1 MISKKRL
8 ICSIYRSK
16 KKDEMYL
23 YVDKTKALTL
33 VPEEL
38 LAMFGTPE
46 HRMDMLLTAS
56 RKLAKASAEDV
67 LSDIDKKGYYL
78 QMPPVRETYMLDLYK
93 TPVNP
98 TY

>member
-1 MISKKRL
+1 MSQKRI

-23 YVDKTKALTL
+23 YVDKTKALSL
-33 VPEEL
+33 VPEAL
-38 LAMFGTPE
+38 LVMFGKPE
-46 HRMDMLLTAS
+46 HRMDMLLTFDK
-56 RKLAKASAEDV
+56 KLAKANAEDI
-67 LSDIDKKGYYL
+67 LASIDKKGYYL
-78 QMPPVRETYMLDLYK
+78 QMPPVREKYLLDLYK

>member
-1 MISKKRL
+1 MSQKRI

-23 YVDKTKALTL
+23 YVDKTKALSL
-33 VPEEL
+33 VPEGL
-38 LAMFGTPE
+38 LAMFGKPE
-46 HRMDMLLTAS
+46 HRMDMLLTADK
-56 RKLAKASAEDV
+56 KLAKASGADI
-67 LSDIDKKGYYL
+67 LSDIEAKGYYL
-78 QMPPVRETYMLDLYK
+78 QMPPVREKYMLDLYK

>member
-1 MISKKRL
+1 MSLPRI

-23 YVDKTKALTL
+23 YVDKTKALSL
-33 VPEEL
+33 VPEAL
-38 LAMFGTPE
+38 MLMFGQAE
-46 HRMDMLLTAS
+46 HRMDMLLSAD
-56 RKLAKASAEDV
+56 KQLARADAGAI
-67 LSDIDKKGYYL
+67 LADIEAKGYYL
-78 QMPPVRETYMLDLYK
+78 QMPPVRDEYMLDLYK

>member
-1 MISKKRL
+1 MINKKRI

-23 YVDKTKALTL
+23 YVDKKKALTQ
-33 VPEEL
+33 VPEAL
-38 LAMFGTPE
+38 LAMFGIPE
-46 HRMDMLLTAS
+46 HRMDMLLTAG
-56 RKLAKASAEDV
+56 RKLAKANAEDI
-67 LSDIDKKGYYL
+67 LSDIDEKGYYL

-93 TPVNP
+93 APVNP

>member
-1 MISKKRL
+1 MTQKRI

-23 YVDKTKALTL
+23 YVDKTKALSL
-33 VPEEL
+33 VPEAL
-38 LAMFGTPE
+38 LKMFGKPE
-46 HRMDMLLTAS
+46 HRMDMLLTADK
-56 RKLAKASAEDV
+56 KLAKAKAEDI
-67 LSDIDKKGYYL
+67 LSNIDAQGYYL
-78 QMPPVRETYMLDLYK
+78 QMPPVREEYMLDLYR

>member
-1 MISKKRL
+1 MSQERI

-23 YVDKTKALTL
+23 YVNKTKALSM
-33 VPEEL
+33 VPEAL
-38 LAMFGTPE
+38 LKMFGKPE
-46 HRMDMLLTAS
+46 HRMDMLLTADK
-56 RKLAKASAEDV
+56 KLARAESESILSAIKDQ
-67 LSDIDKKGYYL
+67 GYYL
-78 QMPPVRETYMLDLYK
+78 QMPPVREKYFLDLYK

>member
-1 MISKKRL
+1 MSQKRI

-23 YVDKTKALTL
+23 YVDKTKALSL
-33 VPEEL
+33 VPESL
-38 LAMFGTPE
+38 LSMFGKPE
-46 HRMDMLLTAS
+46 HRMDMLLTADK
-56 RKLAKASAEDV
+56 KLAKANAEDI
-67 LSDIDKKGYYL
+67 LSNIDEKGYYL

>member
-1 MISKKRL
+1 MISKKRI

-23 YVDKTKALTL
+23 YVDKTKALSL
-33 VPEEL
+33 VPEAL
-38 LAMFGTPE
+38 LAMFGIPE

-56 RKLAKASAEDV
+56 RKLAKASAEDI
-67 LSDIDKKGYYL
+67 LSDIDTKGYYL
-78 QMPPVRETYMLDLYK
+78 QMPPVREQYMLDLYK

>member
-1 MISKKRL
+1 MSQSRI

-23 YVDKTKALTL
+23 YVDKAKALSM
-33 VPEEL
+33 VPETL
-38 LAMFGTPE
+38 IKMFGKPE
-46 HRMDMLLTAS
+46 HRMDMLLTADKQLS
-56 RKLAKASAEDV
+56 RAKAQDV
-67 LSDIDKKGYYL
+67 LSGIKDKGYYL
-78 QMPPVRETYMLDLYK
+78 QMPPVREEYMLDLYK

>member
-1 MISKKRL
+1 MSQKRI

-23 YVDKTKALTL
+23 YVDKTKALSL
-33 VPEEL
+33 VPEVL
-38 LAMFGTPE
+38 LSMFGKPE
-46 HRMDMLLTAS
+46 HRMDMLLTFDK
-56 RKLAKASAEDV
+56 KLAKASAEDI
-67 LSDIDKKGYYL
+67 LASIEEKGYYL
-78 QMPPVRETYMLDLYK
+78 QMPPVREKYMLDMYK

>member
-1 MISKKRL
+1 MSQERI

-23 YVDKTKALTL
+23 YVNKTKALSM
-33 VPEEL
+33 VPEAL
-38 LAMFGTPE
+38 LKMFGKPE
-46 HRMDMLLTAS
+46 HRMDMLLTADK
-56 RKLAKASAEDV
+56 KLARAESESILSAIKDQ
-67 LSDIDKKGYYL
+67 GYYL
-78 QMPPVRETYMLDLYK
+78 QMPPVREKYLLDRYK

>member
-1 MISKKRL
+1 MTQKRI

-23 YVDKTKALTL
+23 YVDKTKALSL

-38 LAMFGTPE
+38 LSMFGKPE
-46 HRMDMLLTAS
+46 HRMDMLLS
-56 RKLAKASAEDV
+56 EDKKLAKAQA
-67 LSDIDKKGYYL
+67 SDILADIKDKGYYL
-78 QMPPVRETYMLDLYK
+78 QMPPPRDDYMLDLYK
-93 TPVNP
+93 APLNQ

>member
-1 MISKKRL
+1 MSQERI

-23 YVDKTKALTL
+23 YVNKTKALSM
-33 VPEEL
+33 VPEAL
-38 LAMFGTPE
+38 LKMFGKPE
-46 HRMDMLLTAS
+46 HRMDMLLTADK
-56 RKLAKASAEDV
+56 KLARAESESILSAIKDQ
-67 LSDIDKKGYYL
+67 GYYL
-78 QMPPVRETYMLDLYK
+78 QMPPVREKYLLDLYK

>member
-1 MISKKRL
+1 MTQKRI

-23 YVDKTKALTL
+23 YVDKTKALSL
-33 VPEEL
+33 VPEAL
-38 LAMFGTPE
+38 LAMFGKPE
-46 HRMDMLLTAS
+46 HRMDMLLTVD
-56 RKLAKASAEDV
+56 KKFAKAKAEDI
-67 LSDIDKKGYYL
+67 LSNIDTQGYYL
-78 QMPPVRETYMLDLYK
+78 QMPPVREEYMLDLYR

>member
-1 MISKKRL
+1 MTQKRI

-23 YVDKTKALTL
+23 YVDKTTALSL
-33 VPEEL
+33 VPEAL
-38 LAMFGTPE
+38 LKMFGKPE
-46 HRMDMLLTAS
+46 HRMDMLLTAD
-56 RKLAKASAEDV
+56 KKFAKAKAEDI
-67 LSDIDKKGYYL
+67 LSNIDAQGYYL
-78 QMPPVRETYMLDLYK
+78 QMPPVREEYMLDLYR

>member
-1 MISKKRL
+1 MSQKRI

-23 YVDKTKALTL
+23 YVDKTKALSL
-33 VPEEL
+33 VPDGL
-38 LAMFGTPE
+38 LTMFGKPE
-46 HRMDMLLTAS
+46 HLTADK
-56 RKLAKASAEDV
+56 KLAKADAADI
-67 LSDIDKKGYYL
+67 LSDIEAKGYYL
-78 QMPPVRETYMLDLYK
+78 QMPPVREKYMLDLYK

>member
-1 MISKKRL
+1 MSQERI

-38 LAMFGTPE
+38 MKMFGGAQ
-46 HRMDMLLTAS
+46 HRMDMLLTADKKMARADAAS
-56 RKLAKASAEDV
+56 ILA
-67 LSDIDKKGYYL
+67 DIKEKGYYL
-78 QMPPVRETYMLDLYK
+78 QMPPVKEKYMLDLYK